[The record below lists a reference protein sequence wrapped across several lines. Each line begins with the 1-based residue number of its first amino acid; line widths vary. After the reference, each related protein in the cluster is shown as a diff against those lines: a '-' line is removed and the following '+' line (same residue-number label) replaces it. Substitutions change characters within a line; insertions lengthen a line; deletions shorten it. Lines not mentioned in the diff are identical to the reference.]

1 MKTLSLGTLGG
12 LKLNAEPSA
21 QIFTGIVALILALLG
36 NIVFGLSII
45 EAVLGAIVAT
55 ALFWLS
61 EFWHQYGH
69 ALAARMVGYPMLGV
83 TFFLVLGRS
92 LYPSDEPTLP
102 PNIHIRRALGGPIAS
117 LILSV
122 VMFILMRLTSGM
134 SGAIPII
141 IQFLFYLNFFIYTLQ
156 VFVPLGF
163 NDGSTILRNLR
174 K

>member
-1 MKTLSLGTLGG
+1 MSH
-12 LKLNAEPSA
+12 
-21 QIFTGIVALILALLG
+21 
-36 NIVFGLSII
+36 
-45 EAVLGAIVAT
+45 
-55 ALFWLS
+55 FW
-61 EFWHQYGH
+61 
-69 ALAARMVGYPMLGV
+69 
-83 TFFLVLGRS
+83 VLGRS
-92 LYPSDEPTLP
+92 LYPSNEPTLP

-134 SGAIPII
+134 SGAIPLI